1 MSRLFPAALMTL
13 LSFATPALAETD
25 AKPHGTFGK
34 WEAAYFMDNGHKVC
48 YMATQLDTEKTVA
61 KTKVKGRDPA
71 YLFITHWPADNEKN
85 AVTVNAGYSFKAGS
99 KAAVEVNGKK
109 FDMATGSKAGAASSG
124 DADEQLAWM
133 QEQKQEDDLA
143 AEIQKGSSFK
153 IEGTSKRGNVITDT
167 YSLDGSSDA
176 YAAIS
181 KECGY

>member
-1 MSRLFPAALMTL
+1 MSRLIPAALLTL
-13 LSFATPALAETD
+13 LTLATPAFAEGE
-25 AKPHGTFGK
+25 AKPLGTFGK
-34 WEAAYFMDNGHKVC
+34 WEAAFFMDNGHKVC
-48 YMATQLDTEKTVA
+48 YMATQLDAEKTVS

-109 FDMATGSKAGAASSG
+109 FDMATGSKGSTAASG

-133 QEQKQEDDLA
+133 QDQKQEDDLA
-143 AEIQKGSSFK
+143 GEIQKGSTFK
-153 IEGTSKRGNVITDT
+153 IEGTSKRGNTITDS
-167 YSLDGSSDA
+167 YSLDGSGDA